1 MKKITNRAFSLLLI
15 AALVIGGMGIYLL
28 EYIDRGE
35 DWARYFSRVNSG
47 SSGVLTDRN
56 GQVLAAFGGGVEN
69 FSQDAQARV
78 ANYHVTGDYW
88 GRTGAGILS
97 RYWSGMAAFSLFS
110 GMTKTENTVLPLSI
124 DTGLNK
130 VIYHALL
137 AQDPE
142 ARGMMMLC
150 NYKTGEVLGLVST
163 PSVDPAAE
171 IIDPPEGAYINR
183 CLSASFTPGSIF
195 KLITAAAAYE
205 QIEDID
211 ERTFYCDQ
219 EYDIAG
225 VTITCT
231 GTHYEQTFEQ
241 ALSNSCNCAFAQIAV
256 MLGQDTLL
264 DYVKRYGFLDKQ
276 ELNGIS
282 AAAGSFPSD
291 FVGDPELAWAGI
303 GQSTDMVCPY
313 AMLRF
318 LCAVANGGDLVEP
331 SLILSEDAPESS
343 PYMEAA
349 TADRLRQ
356 MMNFNVVDHYNGE
369 ENFPGLRLCAKTGT
383 AELGDGNSHAWFVGF
398 LADDKHP
405 YAFVTLIERGGYGLS
420 TAGPI
425 ANQVLQWAVDNI
437 EPEK

>member
-1 MKKITNRAFSLLLI
+1 MKNITNRAFSLLLI

-97 RYWSGMAAFSLFS
+97 RYWSGMADFSLFS

-205 QIEDID
+205 QIPDID
-211 ERTFYCDQ
+211 QRTFYCDH

-349 TADRLRQ
+349 TAQRLRQ

>member
-97 RYWSGMAAFSLFS
+97 RYWSGMADFSLFS

-171 IIDPPEGAYINR
+171 SIDPPEGAYINR

-211 ERTFYCDQ
+211 ERTFYCDH
-219 EYDIAG
+219 EYEIAG

-264 DYVKRYGFLDKQ
+264 AYVKRYGFLDQQ

-343 PYMEAA
+343 PYMEPA
-349 TADRLRQ
+349 TAQRLRQ

-398 LADDKHP
+398 LADNKHP

-425 ANQVLQWAVDNI
+425 ANQVLQWAVENI